1 MHNHEVEWIV
11 TLGAAGALLV
21 GVAGS
26 MLRAQKR
33 AAEWQGGV
41 EARWREAAEALGG
54 TLEVGAS
61 PSLTPRRLALR
72 VASEDVVATVAASVP
87 VDPGAPS
94 HTRASAR
101 FALGVGPAFR
111 MRERGPGDRPGR
123 EDEVLPGHPLAR
135 RVRIATD
142 APSAVAALFSPT
154 ARAHAAAFAR
164 ALSLRSDGSAVEIV
178 WDGTELDRDVLAHA
192 LGMVRELASFG
203 TSTLRELAE
212 LEGADYVGGEV
223 PYVRVS
229 RHGVEVELHASI
241 AIDGVACEAL
251 AAMRRGSLPEFSVR
265 IDGEGG
271 LHGTL
276 PPGVIDPELSPC
288 LRELGEC
295 TLSLEG
301 DELELMWASV
311 PDLAR
316 AEAAVRVLASIA
328 GGTGRQGA
336 FR

>member
-1 MHNHEVEWIV
+1 MHNQEVEWIV
-11 TLGAAGALLV
+11 TIGAAGALLV

-33 AAEWQGGV
+33 AAEWQGRV
-41 EARWREAAEALGG
+41 EARWREAAEELGG
-54 TLEVGAS
+54 TLEVGAPS
-61 PSLTPRRLALR
+61 SLTPRRLTLR
-72 VASEDVVATVAASVP
+72 VASEDVVATASASVP
-87 VDPGAPS
+87 VDPGAPG

-111 MRERGPGDRPGR
+111 MVERGPGDRPGR
-123 EDEVLPGHPLAR
+123 EGEILPGHTLAR
-135 RVRIATD
+135 RVRVDTD
-142 APSAVAALFSPT
+142 APEAVAALFSPA
-154 ARAHAAAFAR
+154 ARIHAASFAR
-164 ALSLRSDGSAVEIV
+164 ALSLRSNGSAVELV

-203 TSTLRELAE
+203 TSTLRALAA

-223 PYVRVS
+223 PYVRVL

-241 AIDGVACEAL
+241 AVDGVACEAL
-251 AAMRRGSLPEFSVR
+251 AATRRGLPEFGVR

-271 LHGTL
+271 LHGAL
-276 PPGVIDPELSPC
+276 PPGVLDPEVSPC

-301 DELELMWASV
+301 DELELIWASV

-316 AEAAVRVLASIA
+316 AEAAVRVLSSIA